1 MITENLKRILCFIL
15 YIFGIVTTFM
25 GLITLYTT
33 GFYIENVE
41 MIVIGSA
48 VSVIGILLICCGT
61 LIEDRIYEGDK
72 THMELPIDEKYITD
86 TFKTYVGER
95 DV

>member
-61 LIEDRIYEGDK
+61 LIEDRIYEGD
-72 THMELPIDEKYITD
+72 I
-86 TFKTYVGER
+86 
-95 DV
+95 